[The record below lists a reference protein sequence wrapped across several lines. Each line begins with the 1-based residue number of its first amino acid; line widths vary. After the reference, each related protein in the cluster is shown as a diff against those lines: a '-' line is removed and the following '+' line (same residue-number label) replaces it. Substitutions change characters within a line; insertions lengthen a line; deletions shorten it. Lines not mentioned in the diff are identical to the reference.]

1 MSDIWRIQTKP
12 ASKNNESVASFFIQN
27 NIAAVGWSLKDD
39 LFENKV
45 ELKNERS
52 KISNYKEYEE
62 IAKKFYPEINNV
74 KRLAIDLKENDL
86 IWMRY
91 KGIYYLAKI
100 NKNSDY
106 KFSDIKEH
114 REDNDSANQRTNV
127 KWYRVGDESSV
138 PGKVATAFIRGKTLQ
153 RISKDQK
160 GVLEFSQARYNEII
174 EEKKLNEEK
183 YKIEIKNDYETFFNY
198 IRPEECEDLLC
209 MLLLKKYGYIVI
221 PSTNKLSTELYEC
234 ILLNSENGNKI
245 YIQVKNG
252 NEDLKSDNYKHLIVK
267 TEEVYLLTIKGKI
280 DENSTTDKNE
290 VFEVSKNIFG
300 VNPQK
305 LYEFVMDEENKN
317 IIPENIKN
325 WIDYI
330 KTYSNK

>member
-174 EEKKLNEEK
+174 EKKKLNEEK

-234 ILLNSENGNKI
+234 ILLNSENGN
-245 YIQVKNG
+245 
-252 NEDLKSDNYKHLIVK
+252 EDLKSDNYKHLILK

-280 DENSTTDKNE
+280 DENSTTDKDE
-290 VFEVSKNIFG
+290 VFKVSKNIFG

-317 IIPENIKN
+317 IIPENIKK
-325 WIDYI
+325 WKCYI
-330 KTYSNK
+330 KKYSNK

>member
-127 KWYRVGDESSV
+127 KWYRVGDEIQFQ
-138 PGKVATAFIRGKTLQ
+138 GKLLQ
-153 RISKDQK
+153 
-160 GVLEFSQARYNEII
+160 
-174 EEKKLNEEK
+174 
-183 YKIEIKNDYETFFNY
+183 
-198 IRPEECEDLLC
+198 LLSE
-209 MLLLKKYGYIVI
+209 VI
-221 PSTNKLSTELYEC
+221 PYN
-234 ILLNSENGNKI
+234 
-245 YIQVKNG
+245 V
-252 NEDLKSDNYKHLIVK
+252 
-267 TEEVYLLTIKGKI
+267 
-280 DENSTTDKNE
+280 
-290 VFEVSKNIFG
+290 
-300 VNPQK
+300 
-305 LYEFVMDEENKN
+305 
-317 IIPENIKN
+317 
-325 WIDYI
+325 
-330 KTYSNK
+330 

>member
-12 ASKNNESVASFFIQN
+12 ASKSNESVASFFIQN

-127 KWYRVGDESSV
+127 KWYRVGDEIQFQ
-138 PGKVATAFIRGKTLQ
+138 GKLLQ
-153 RISKDQK
+153 
-160 GVLEFSQARYNEII
+160 
-174 EEKKLNEEK
+174 
-183 YKIEIKNDYETFFNY
+183 
-198 IRPEECEDLLC
+198 LLSE
-209 MLLLKKYGYIVI
+209 VI
-221 PSTNKLSTELYEC
+221 PYN
-234 ILLNSENGNKI
+234 
-245 YIQVKNG
+245 V
-252 NEDLKSDNYKHLIVK
+252 
-267 TEEVYLLTIKGKI
+267 
-280 DENSTTDKNE
+280 
-290 VFEVSKNIFG
+290 
-300 VNPQK
+300 
-305 LYEFVMDEENKN
+305 
-317 IIPENIKN
+317 
-325 WIDYI
+325 
-330 KTYSNK
+330 